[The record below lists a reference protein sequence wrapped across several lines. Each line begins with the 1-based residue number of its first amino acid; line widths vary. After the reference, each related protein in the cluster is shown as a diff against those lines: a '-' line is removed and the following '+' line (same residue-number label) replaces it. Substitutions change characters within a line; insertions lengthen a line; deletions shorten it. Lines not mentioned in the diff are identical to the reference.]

1 MSSNN
6 VDKQI
11 IDNMR
16 THYSGLMK
24 VGARDFG
31 GDFMSKTIF
40 DMVNTNKAD
49 GLTQEEID
57 AAMPN
62 LDSFIAKS
70 IEKDSFYAELHFGK
84 SYTDAASK
92 TDNTSD
98 KTVSEQIIEN
108 NLNEAVEM
116 IYTYAQQHPDD
127 ATIQKFASKLKEIK
141 DNGKL
146 ILTNIEPAGVA
157 GRAIKNEDGSDTL
170 LIDNRDSMRNLTPE
184 YLLQTLLHELR
195 HTMET
200 DDLNSKAEE
209 VEAETIS
216 RELAD
221 KISGTKR
228 YEEPLSYF
236 EQSYNGYAEASPGTY
251 NIPQNTGI
259 AIWYKPEDVTMDEEN
274 NTLVIRSGAQPD
286 LNDAVIEEHV
296 QFGEQKDENG
306 NPIPVSAQRV
316 IKDKNRDV
324 IFSMDYGEYDIR
336 KKSFNYFKM
345 HVEQI
350 KLKERINPTKS
361 FNNFG
366 LS

>member
-62 LDSFIAKS
+62 LDTYIAKS

-170 LIDNRDSMRNLTPE
+170 LIDNRDSMNNLTAE

-236 EQSYNGYAEASPGTY
+236 AQSYNGYAEASPGTY

-259 AIWYKPEDVTMDEEN
+259 AVWYKPQEVTMDEN
-274 NTLVIRSGAQPD
+274 NNLVIKSDPQPD
-286 LNDAVIEEHV
+286 LNGATIEEHV
-296 QFGEQKDENG
+296 QFGNQKDENG
-306 NPIPVSAQRV
+306 NPIPVSAQRI
-316 IKDKNRDV
+316 IKDANGEV
-324 IFSMDYGEYDIR
+324 IFSMDYGEYNL
-336 KKSFNYFKM
+336 KKRAFDYFKM
-345 HVEQI
+345 HMEQI
-350 KLKERINPTKS
+350 KLKEKINPS
-361 FNNFG
+361 AFMNNFG
-366 LS
+366 LPS